1 MDDGLRDHQ
10 RGYAVREGD
19 GQGRNTNE
27 TPDIFRRSARPV
39 IVQHGSN
46 DRTLPRHTVL
56 VRVTHWINTVS
67 FLALMI
73 SAVAILLAHPRL
85 YWGESGGYGS
95 PALIELPLPLNL
107 DQSGWGRNL
116 HFLGAWVCVVNGIV
130 YVISGIV
137 SRHFKKALVFESRQ
151 VWDSDLPPYTSLQ
164 RWSYVCVIFVLFPLM
179 IATGL
184 AMSPAISSVF
194 PIFVQLFGGQQ
205 SSRTVHF
212 FAAVTLVLF
221 VVVHVIMVYRN
232 GFRIRMR
239 AMIFGNSGAKEI
251 VR

>member
-1 MDDGLRDHQ
+1 
-10 RGYAVREGD
+10 V
-19 GQGRNTNE
+19 
-27 TPDIFRRSARPV
+27 
-39 IVQHGSN
+39 
-46 DRTLPRHTVL
+46 TLPRHSVL

-67 FLALMI
+67 FLALVI

-116 HFLGAWVCVVNGIV
+116 HFLGAWICVGNGIV
-130 YVISGIV
+130 YAISGIA
-137 SRHFKKALVFESRQ
+137 SRHFKAALLSK
-151 VWDSDLPPYTSLQ
+151 SDLSYTAPQ
-164 RWSYVCVIFVLFPLM
+164 RLAYAGVIFVLFPLM

-184 AMSPAISSVF
+184 AMSPAVSSAF
-194 PIFVQLFGGQQ
+194 PIFVQFFGGQQ

-212 FAAVTLVLF
+212 VVAVALVLF
-221 VVVHVIMVYRN
+221 LALHVVMVYRN
-232 GFRIRMR
+232 GFRTRMR
-239 AMIFGNSGAKEI
+239 GMIYGSSVAKEI

>member
-1 MDDGLRDHQ
+1 MTLRRGTDDWSSQ
-10 RGYAVREGD
+10 
-19 GQGRNTNE
+19 
-27 TPDIFRRSARPV
+27 
-39 IVQHGSN
+39 
-46 DRTLPRHTVL
+46 RHTAL
-56 VRVTHWINTVS
+56 VRVTHWINTAS
-67 FLALMI
+67 FLALVI

-116 HFLGAWVCVVNGIV
+116 HFLGAWICVGNGIV
-130 YVISGIV
+130 YGISGMV
-137 SRHFKKALVFESRQ
+137 SGHFKKALLFESRQ
-151 VWDSDLPPYTSLQ
+151 ASVDELPPYTALQ
-164 RWSYVCVIFVLFPLM
+164 RWAYLGVIFVLFPLM

-184 AMSPAISSVF
+184 AMSPAVSSVF
-194 PIFVQLFGGQQ
+194 PIFVQFFGGQQ

-212 FAAVTLVLF
+212 FAAAALVLF
-221 VVVHVIMVYRN
+221 FVVHVVMVYRN

-239 AMIFGNSGAKEI
+239 SMIYGSSVAKEI

>member
-1 MDDGLRDHQ
+1 VTIL
-10 RGYAVREGD
+10 
-19 GQGRNTNE
+19 
-27 TPDIFRRSARPV
+27 RRSV
-39 IVQHGSN
+39 
-46 DRTLPRHTVL
+46 DRISPRHTAL
-56 VRVTHWINTVS
+56 VRVTHWINTAS
-67 FLALMI
+67 FLALVI

-116 HFLGAWVCVVNGIV
+116 HFLGAWVCVGNGIV
-130 YVISGIV
+130 YVISGMV
-137 SRHFKKALVFESRQ
+137 SRHFKKALLFESRQ
-151 VWDSDLPPYTSLQ
+151 VSEGDLPPYTALQ
-164 RWSYVCVIFVLFPLM
+164 RWAYLGVIFVLFPLM

-184 AMSPAISSVF
+184 AMSPAVSSVF
-194 PIFVQLFGGQQ
+194 PMFVQFFGGQQ

-221 VVVHVIMVYRN
+221 LVVHVVMVYRT
-232 GFRIRMR
+232 GFRVRMR
-239 AMIFGNSGAKEI
+239 AMIYGSSVAKEI

>member
-1 MDDGLRDHQ
+1 VTFLHGKDDR
-10 RGYAVREGD
+10 
-19 GQGRNTNE
+19 
-27 TPDIFRRSARPV
+27 IS
-39 IVQHGSN
+39 
-46 DRTLPRHTVL
+46 PRHTAL
-56 VRVTHWINTVS
+56 VRVTHWINTAS
-67 FLALMI
+67 FVALVI
-73 SAVAILLAHPRL
+73 SAFAILLAHPRL

-130 YVISGIV
+130 YMISGMV
-137 SRHFKKALVFESRQ
+137 SRHFKDALLSESGRS
-151 VWDSDLPPYTSLQ
+151 VGNSLPPYSAPQ

-184 AMSPAISSVF
+184 AMSPAVSSVF

-205 SSRTVHF
+205 SSRTMHF

-221 VVVHVIMVYRN
+221 LVVHVVMVYRN
-232 GFRIRMR
+232 GFRMRMR
-239 AMIFGNSGAKEI
+239 AMIFGNSVAKEI

>member
-1 MDDGLRDHQ
+1 M
-10 RGYAVREGD
+10 
-19 GQGRNTNE
+19 
-27 TPDIFRRSARPV
+27 P
-39 IVQHGSN
+39 
-46 DRTLPRHTVL
+46 PRHSAL

-67 FLALMI
+67 FLALVI
-73 SAVAILLAHPRL
+73 SAFAILLAHPRL

-116 HFLGAWVCVVNGIV
+116 HFLSAWVCVVNGIV
-130 YVISGIV
+130 YVISGMM
-137 SRHFKKALVFESRQ
+137 SRHFRNALLFESRPGA
-151 VWDSDLPPYTSLQ
+151 VHDLPPYTAPQ

-184 AMSPAISSVF
+184 AMSPAVSSVF
-194 PIFVQLFGGQQ
+194 PIFVQLFGGHQ

>member
-1 MDDGLRDHQ
+1 VTLHHGTDEWSTQ
-10 RGYAVREGD
+10 RHA
-19 GQGRNTNE
+19 
-27 TPDIFRRSARPV
+27 A
-39 IVQHGSN
+39 
-46 DRTLPRHTVL
+46 L
-56 VRVTHWINTVS
+56 VRVTHWINTAS

-107 DQSGWGRNL
+107 DQSGWGRSL
-116 HFLGAWVCVVNGIV
+116 HFLGAWICVGNGIV
-130 YVISGIV
+130 YGISGMV
-137 SRHFKKALVFESRQ
+137 SGHFKKALLFEGRQ
-151 VWDSDLPPYTSLQ
+151 VSVDELPPYTAPQ
-164 RWSYVCVIFVLFPLM
+164 RWAYLGVIFGLFPLM

-184 AMSPAISSVF
+184 AMSPAVSSVF
-194 PIFVQLFGGQQ
+194 PIFVQFFGGQQ

-212 FAAVTLVLF
+212 FAAATLVLF
-221 VVVHVIMVYRN
+221 SVVHVVMVYRN

-239 AMIFGNSGAKEI
+239 SMIYGSSVAKEI

>member
-1 MDDGLRDHQ
+1 MTFLHDRDDRI
-10 RGYAVREGD
+10 
-19 GQGRNTNE
+19 
-27 TPDIFRRSARPV
+27 P
-39 IVQHGSN
+39 
-46 DRTLPRHTVL
+46 PRHSAL

-67 FLALMI
+67 FLALVI
-73 SAVAILLAHPRL
+73 SAFAILLAHPRL

-95 PALIELPLPLNL
+95 PSLIELPLPLNL

-116 HFLGAWVCVVNGIV
+116 HFLSAWVCVVNGIV
-130 YVISGIV
+130 YVISGMM
-137 SRHFKKALVFESRQ
+137 SRHFRNALLFQGRPGAEH
-151 VWDSDLPPYTSLQ
+151 DLPPYTAPQ

-184 AMSPAISSVF
+184 AMSPAVSSVF
-194 PIFVQLFGGQQ
+194 PIVVQLFGGQQ

>member
-1 MDDGLRDHQ
+1 VTFLHDRDDGI
-10 RGYAVREGD
+10 
-19 GQGRNTNE
+19 
-27 TPDIFRRSARPV
+27 P
-39 IVQHGSN
+39 
-46 DRTLPRHTVL
+46 PRHSAL

-67 FLALMI
+67 FLALVI
-73 SAVAILLAHPRL
+73 SAFAILLAHPRL

-116 HFLGAWVCVVNGIV
+116 HFLSAWVCVVNGIV
-130 YVISGIV
+130 YVISGMV
-137 SRHFKKALVFESRQ
+137 SRHFRNALLFESRPGAEH
-151 VWDSDLPPYTSLQ
+151 DLPPYTAPQ
-164 RWSYVCVIFVLFPLM
+164 RWSYVCVIFLLFPLM

-184 AMSPAISSVF
+184 AMSPAVSSVF